1 MRLKYPDSITEWMIQ
16 AIGLTPDHG
25 ICISDPLNVT
35 AFRDFFIQL
44 DLPYSA
50 VRLEHLNVNAT
61 VFYYGD
67 AGPESD
73 ASIFLNTDS

>member
-1 MRLKYPDSITEWMIQ
+1 MRLRYPDSITEWMIQ
-16 AIGLTPDHG
+16 AIGLTPDYG

-35 AFRDFFIQL
+35 AFRDFFIEL

-50 VRLEHLNVNAT
+50 VRLEQIYVTTT
-61 VFYYGD
+61 VFYNGD

-73 ASIFLNTDS
+73 ASIF